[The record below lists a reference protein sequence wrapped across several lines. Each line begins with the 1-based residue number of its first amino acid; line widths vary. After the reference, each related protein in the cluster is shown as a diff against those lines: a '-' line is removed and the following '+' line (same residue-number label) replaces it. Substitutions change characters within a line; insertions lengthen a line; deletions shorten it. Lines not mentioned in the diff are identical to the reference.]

1 MADTETPPAPA
12 PEVAAPEPA
21 TAGLDPLPP
30 APAPAT
36 AGLDP
41 LPAAPAPGPA
51 AFWPP
56 TKPAQM
62 HLERMEILLTPNM
75 AQKGPKGH
83 MWVPAGEY
91 ALFVEQW
98 EERKRARKTPGKLMP
113 PLVQAAQED
122 AFVRARARAPSTC
135 PSPSPSRRCW
145 TSPA

>member
-30 APAPAT
+30 A
-36 AGLDP
+36 
-41 LPAAPAPGPA
+41 
-51 AFWPP
+51 
-56 TKPAQM
+56 PAQM

-113 PLVQAAQED
+113 P
-122 AFVRARARAPSTC
+122 PSSKPRKKT
-135 PSPSPSRRCW
+135 PHE
-145 TSPA
+145 